1 MKSFIRTLKFAVFI
15 ILFCALPLISTSF
28 ANDNDRDTGFDKIMD
43 SGVLKCGY
51 YVFPPLLYKDP
62 NSGKMSGIF
71 VDVMNSIA
79 EKTNIKIEWSEEVT
93 FGNWGVALQSNR
105 IDAVC
110 TSPWPDLPMA
120 RVALFTDPL
129 FFSGMYPFVRENDE
143 RFKGKITLEMINS
156 KDIIYL
162 SQEGNLSYNLGKQLF
177 PNAQSYVLGPEAD
190 TSLFASSI
198 VSKKADVALSDSNLV
213 NQWNKNNSDK
223 IKLLT
228 TLPPVKV
235 QQYPLAVRKGDY
247 TLLNFLNLAIHEMQY
262 NGEMDRIL
270 KKWEPEPGKKFLR
283 VNDPYKNPY

>member
-1 MKSFIRTLKFAVFI
+1 MKMLKIFV
-15 ILFCALPLISTSF
+15 LICGLLLSPIVPSLAATQSTDS
-28 ANDNDRDTGFDKIMD
+28 TFDKVMD

-51 YVFPPLLYKDP
+51 YVFPPLTIRDP
-62 NSGKMSGIF
+62 NTNQMSGVF
-71 VDVMNSIA
+71 VDIMNSIA
-79 EKTNIKIEWSEEVT
+79 EKAHIKIEWSEEVT
-93 FGNWGVALQSNR
+93 FGSWGVALQSKR

-143 RFKGKITLEMINS
+143 RFKGKITLDRFNN
-156 KDIIYL
+156 KDVIYL

-213 NQWNKNNSDK
+213 NQWNKNNQDK

-228 TLPPVKV
+228 DLPPVKA
-235 QQYPLAVRKGDY
+235 QQYPLAVQKGDY
-247 TLLNFLNLAIHEMQY
+247 ALLHFLNLAIHEMQY
-262 NGEMDRIL
+262 DGEMDRIL
-270 KKWEPEPGKKFLR
+270 RKWEPEPGKSYLR
-283 VNDPYKNPY
+283 VNPAYQVAP